1 MTRWKGEH
9 PEHTL
14 TGIEDERCAHGAKPD
29 PIIVELLDRLEPR
42 PPAKSRSRNGECRAP
57 HERRGTPP
65 FGTVRGGELRPD
77 MVGAAILLGAGLRSA
92 PDLLERL
99 DSGVPVVVVEVT
111 EADWIDPTAKAA
123 AACFSPVATTGWR
136 GDRRDAGGEDVEL
149 ERAGA
154 VVIAARNG
162 VRHSSESDVQSDGAF
177 RDHRPLIGITTSAR
191 IGLPADLLKACEETV
206 VLGRFNPEA
215 ISLLVERVVGA
226 PPTMSV
232 SGAIAAEIGPAD
244 LRISVH
250 RARGANGSIE
260 RLRTLVGSRL
270 DLRRKCTGTRL
281 QDCVGYGLAAEWGI
295 AAAQDLAAFARNELP
310 WCQCEPGVLL
320 SGPPGTGKTMFAAL
334 LADQAGVALIAGS
347 LAQWQSSGEGHLG
360 TTLKAMRQF
369 FETAKRTAPCV
380 ALIDE
385 LDSFGDRRHFAHHNR
400 DYSVQVVNGFLECLD
415 GDGGRAGVV
424 LVGTTNHPDWIDPA
438 ILRSG
443 RFDRRIDIPLP
454 SMTDLAAILRQHLG
468 RDLTETDLMLAARH
482 ALGSTGADCAA
493 WVRRARARA
502 RRECRS
508 LKPGD
513 LLREIGAP
521 APATAH
527 DQEWRIAVH
536 ESGHAIVAHSTG
548 REVLEIVLR
557 SPVPQVSSITSIQI
571 DGTTTRDAL
580 HDLLAVIMAGRA
592 AEILVFGE
600 PSAGAA
606 SDLIQ
611 ATAISNDLHC
621 RWGLGDRLAACD
633 PKRPP
638 SAVRTAVEEDL
649 RRALANAE
657 AILEA
662 RRPDLVRV
670 AEALQEHRSLTRDE
684 VAALLDPGSP
694 PTAPPSTAGQLGPT
708 TGPSLTSVVP
718 T

>member
-1 MTRWKGEH
+1 
-9 PEHTL
+9 
-14 TGIEDERCAHGAKPD
+14 
-29 PIIVELLDRLEPR
+29 
-42 PPAKSRSRNGECRAP
+42 
-57 HERRGTPP
+57 
-65 FGTVRGGELRPD
+65 
-77 MVGAAILLGAGLRSA
+77 MVGAAILLGTGLRSA
-92 PDLLERL
+92 PELLERL
-99 DSGVPVVVVEVT
+99 DSGAPVVVVEAT
-111 EADWIDPTAKAA
+111 AADWIDPTAKAA
-123 AACFSPVATTGWR
+123 AVCFRPVATTGWR
-136 GDRRDAGGEDVEL
+136 GDRRDAGGGDVEL

-154 VVIAARNG
+154 VVVAARNG
-162 VRHSSESDVQSDGAF
+162 FRYSSESDVQTDGAF
-177 RDHRPLIGITTSAR
+177 RDHRPLIGITTSTRA
-191 IGLPADLLKACEETV
+191 GLPADLLKACEETV

-215 ISLLVERVVGA
+215 IRLLVERVVGV

-232 SGAIAAEIGPAD
+232 SEAIAAEIEPAD

-250 RARGANGSIE
+250 RARGADGSIE
-260 RLRTLVGSRL
+260 RLRTLVESRL

-281 QDCVGYGLAAEWGI
+281 QDCVGYGPAAEWGI

-334 LADQAGVALIAGS
+334 LADQAGVALLAGS
-347 LAQWQSSGEGHLG
+347 LAQWQSSGEAHLG

-385 LDSFGDRRHFAHHNR
+385 LDSFGDRRHFAHHSR

-424 LVGTTNHPDWIDPA
+424 LVGTTNHPDRIDPA

-468 RDLTETDLMLAARH
+468 RDLAGADLMLAARH

-493 WVRRARARA
+493 WVRRARAKA

-508 LKPGD
+508 LEPGD
-513 LLREIGAP
+513 LLHEIGAS
-521 APATAH
+521 APKTAYSQ
-527 DQEWRIAVH
+527 DWRTAVH

-548 REVLEIVLR
+548 REVSEIVLR
-557 SPVPQVSSITSIQI
+557 SSISQVSGMTSVEI
-571 DGTTTRDAL
+571 DGIATKNAL
-580 HDLLAVIMAGRA
+580 HDLLSVIMAGRA
-592 AEILVFGE
+592 AEVLVFGE

-606 SDLIQ
+606 SDLMQ

-621 RWGLGDRLAACD
+621 RWGLGDRLATCD
-633 PKRPP
+633 PERPP
-638 SAVRTAVEEDL
+638 SIVRTAVEEDL

-657 AILEA
+657 AILKA
-662 RRPDLVRV
+662 RRSDLVRI
-670 AEALQEHRSLTRDE
+670 AEALQKQRSLTRDE
-684 VAALLDPGSP
+684 VAALLEPGSP
-694 PTAPPSTAGQLGPT
+694 STAPPSTAGRLGLT
-708 TGPSLTSVVP
+708 TGLPVTRVVS